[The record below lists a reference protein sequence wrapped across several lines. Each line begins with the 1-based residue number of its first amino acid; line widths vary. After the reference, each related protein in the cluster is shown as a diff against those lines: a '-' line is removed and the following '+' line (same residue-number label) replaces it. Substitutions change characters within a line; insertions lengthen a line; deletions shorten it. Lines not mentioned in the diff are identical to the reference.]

1 MLSAYPPHPSTDR
14 QPKRGPRVER
24 TAHAQW
30 CVGYLW
36 KNGWNTGAFFA
47 PLYPDVLSE
56 LRQWH
61 ANGKQIAIFSSG
73 SVDAQKLLFGHVGT
87 AEDNGDLAASNEA
100 VTESSEKKRKSDE
113 ATTEEPKADAK
124 DEVEAEEPP
133 VKKHKASEPA
143 VDPPARLPGVQQKE
157 HEIHRPYLGEDINDM
172 IVDYFDT
179 QNAGPK
185 QEAASYEKIAKA
197 LGKPCNEILFLSDNV
212 KGMCLYLIGANGK
225 SNRLASCRGQGC
237 ARGGH
242 DVFGH

>member
-1 MLSAYPPHPSTDR
+1 M
-14 QPKRGPRVER
+14 ER

-30 CVGYLW
+30 CAGYLW
-36 KNGWNTGAFFA
+36 KNGWNTGAFVA
-47 PLYPDVLSE
+47 PLYPDVLPE

-113 ATTEEPKADAK
+113 ATSKEPKADAK

-133 VKKHKASEPA
+133 VKKPKASEPV

-185 QEAASYEKIAKA
+185 QEAASYEKIAEA

-225 SNRLASCRGQGC
+225 SNRLTSCRGQGC

-242 DVFGH
+242 EVFGH